1 MSKMTMS
8 HEKRKE
14 HHSLNPPF
22 TNGGGKGVGGGWG
35 YGVFKILNNGEGVE
49 KKLI

>member
-22 TNGGGKGVGGGWG
+22 TNGGGGKGVGGVVVWS
-35 YGVFKILNNGEGVE
+35 LQNTE
-49 KKLI
+49 

>member
-22 TNGGGKGVGGGWG
+22 TNGGGWW

>member
-22 TNGGGKGVGGGWG
+22 TNGVGKGVGGGG
-35 YGVFKILNNGEGVE
+35 GGMESSKY
-49 KKLI
+49 